1 MSNVLL
7 DPLAHPVIA
16 HRGASGEYPENTLLA
31 FARGLEQGADA
42 IELDVRASAD
52 GVPVVVHD
60 PTLERATSEVGPVA
74 RRTAAELGRVD
85 AGAGQCVP
93 TLAQVLDGFP
103 ATPLLIEVKDPRAA
117 EPLLA
122 VLRAHGAERR
132 VVVGSFEA
140 RALEPL
146 RGSGIA
152 RAATRAEVGAG
163 WLWSRLG
170 IGLRHPGYGV
180 LSVPERSGRLRVV
193 DGAFVSRARWAH
205 VPVHVWTVN
214 DRVVA
219 ERLRRLGVN
228 GIITDYPARM
238 RALSAEAAGAP

>member
-1 MSNVLL
+1 V
-7 DPLAHPVIA
+7 VA

-42 IELDVRASAD
+42 VELDVRVSAD
-52 GVPVVVHD
+52 GVPVVLHD
-60 PTLERATSEVGPVA
+60 ATLDRTTGARGPLA
-74 RRTAAELGRVD
+74 HRTAAELSRVD

-93 TLAQVLDGFP
+93 TVAQVLERFP
-103 ATPLLIEVKDPRAA
+103 ATPLLLEIKEAWAA

-122 VLRAHGAERR
+122 VLRAHGAARR
-132 VVVGSFEA
+132 VVVGSLDA
-140 RALEPL
+140 PALQPF

-152 RAATRAEVGAG
+152 RAATRVEVAAA
-163 WLWSRLG
+163 WLWARLG
-170 IGLRHPGYGV
+170 LGMRLPAFGL

-193 DGAFVSRARWAH
+193 DGPFVARARRAR

-214 DRVVA
+214 DRAAA
-219 ERLRRLGVN
+219 ERLGRLGVN

-238 RALSAEAAGAP
+238 RDVVSPRGTC